1 MTSGKYYWEVNVNN
15 SSNVDI
21 VGISSMDWNG
31 NPYNTYVGG
40 HSASAG
46 YGYGTSTGNWY
57 ANGFTSDGTT
67 PSAFPSSGIIGVAF
81 DADNGKLYFSRN
93 NTWINSADPSAGTG
107 ANFTATT
114 TQSGYLPAISTYN
127 NQGTWSANFG
137 QFAFAYTPPT
147 GYKKLNT
154 YNLPDS
160 SITDGSQYFDTITY
174 TGTGADNTISTNN
187 IDLST
192 NGLTWFKSRSVSN
205 NHYLMDSLRTYNNGG
220 TLEPYWQALSS
231 NLTAAESATGNIVN
245 SVTSSTLTK
254 AAGDTLTNASGTT
267 YVGWLWQAGS
277 SAVSNTDG
285 TITSTVSANTTSG
298 FSVVTYVGTA
308 AVATVGHGLGVA
320 PSMIITKNRDTTTD
334 WWVYHA
340 ALGNT
345 KYMVL
350 NTTAASVTSS
360 AAWNNTSPTSTVFTL
375 GGAGNPSNAN
385 QDVAYCFAEVEGF
398 SKFGSYTGNG
408 STDGTFIYTGFRP
421 AFVMVKR
428 TDTTQYWGM
437 YDSARDTYNQVY
449 KAVFANTSAA
459 EDATSSDEHDF
470 LSNGFKMRNTGGSMN
485 ASGGTYIFMAF
496 AENPFKNSLAR

>member
-1 MTSGKYYWEVNVNN
+1 
-15 SSNVDI
+15 
-21 VGISSMDWNG
+21 
-31 NPYNTYVGG
+31 
-40 HSASAG
+40 
-46 YGYGTSTGNWY
+46 
-57 ANGFTSDGTT
+57 
-67 PSAFPSSGIIGVAF
+67 
-81 DADNGKLYFSRN
+81 
-93 NTWINSADPSAGTG
+93 
-107 ANFTATT
+107 
-114 TQSGYLPAISTYN
+114 
-127 NQGTWSANFG
+127 
-137 QFAFAYTPPT
+137 
-147 GYKKLNT
+147 
-154 YNLPDS
+154 
-160 SITDGSQYFDTITY
+160 
-174 TGTGADNTISTNN
+174 
-187 IDLST
+187 
-192 NGLTWFKSRSVSN
+192 
-205 NHYLMDSLRTYNNGG
+205 MDSLRTYNNGG